1 MSDDALQQILR
12 YDNVIRLSSEFRKA
26 LDLDTI
32 CKQIS
37 KAWPLISGVPYLA
50 FALIHHADTR
60 LDVYRHQQLEKKL
73 EDPTAYAALLALET
87 ALKCKAEALHP
98 LSAFFFPGIAVC
110 TMEFFPRPL
119 PSVGMHYVYA
129 IATADD
135 NFTRMDYKFAKLAFD
150 NLEQALLGFYQEHLL
165 ALHAE
170 REEYLQKILLVNE
183 GLVRAEKKAL
193 EQAEKATRANQ
204 AKSDFLANMSHEIR
218 TPLNGVLGMVS
229 LLQDTELTID
239 QHGMLEVVKKSGEGL
254 LEILNDI
261 LDISKIEA
269 DQLKLSMQPFE
280 LEALV
285 MEVSDLMATRAHD
298 SGIELLLS
306 LAPDLPHSV
315 VGDPLRLRQV
325 LMNLV
330 NNAIKFTPQ
339 GYVMV
344 RISCTYETAA
354 HIQLNVE
361 VIDSGIGIPPDKISH
376 IFEKFSQAE
385 ESTTRKFG
393 GTGLGLTICSKLI
406 AIMQGV
412 IGVESTPGKGSNFH
426 FTVPLQVGEQTAS
439 APTLVPAVDLSGLRT
454 LIMDANP
461 LNRGIVSAYLHS
473 WQMRVDHCDNASEA
487 LNKLEEA
494 ARDNDPYIFALLD
507 YSANDPG
514 AMQLATWV
522 QQSKLALNPTLF
534 MITAQSSVITSSNLL
549 DKGFCG
555 MFMRPFSSIQ
565 LKAALQVLWDKRV
578 SQRELPLVTRHSI
591 MRMRKPQMPKS
602 NTITADM
609 FSGVRA
615 LAVDDMKV
623 NLMLIVNVLQKHGC
637 QVVSAVNGLEAVKK
651 MKEATFDVVFMDC
664 QMPEMDGFE
673 ATRTIRR
680 EEKAAGVHT
689 PIIAVTADAL
699 IGDRQKCL
707 ACGMDDYLNKP
718 YKPSQITDMLT
729 KWCPPK

>member
-26 LDLDTI
+26 LDLDAI
-32 CKQIS
+32 CKQIT
-37 KAWPLISGVPYLA
+37 KAWPMISGVPHLA
-50 FALIHHADTR
+50 FALIHHADKR
-60 LDVYRHQQLEKKL
+60 LDVYRTQRLEKKVD
-73 EDPTAYAALLALET
+73 DPDSHNALLGLET
-87 ALKCKAEALHP
+87 ALKCKAEAPHP
-98 LSAFFFPGIAVC
+98 LSAFFFPDSAAL

-119 PSVGMHYVYA
+119 PSVGVHYVYA
-129 IATADD
+129 IATAEP
-135 NFTRMDYKFAKLAFD
+135 NFGRLDYKFAKLAFD

-170 REEYLQKILLVNE
+170 REEYLKKILLVNE
-183 GLVRAEKKAL
+183 GLVRAEKIAV

-229 LLQDTELTID
+229 LLQDTDLNTD
-239 QHGMLEVVKKSGEGL
+239 QHAMLDVAKKSGEGL

-280 LEALV
+280 LESVV
-285 MEVSDLMATRAHD
+285 MEVSDLMAIRAYD
-298 SGIELLLS
+298 SGIELMLS
-306 LAPDLPHSV
+306 FAPDLPASV
-315 VGDPLRLRQV
+315 IGDPLRLRQI

-339 GYVMV
+339 GHVLV
-344 RISCTYETAA
+344 RIQCTYETTQR
-354 HIQLNVE
+354 IQLKIE

-406 AIMQGV
+406 AIMGGN
-412 IGVESTPGKGSNFH
+412 IGVESTPGEGSNFH
-426 FTVPLQVGEQTAS
+426 FTLPLEVGEQTAPL
-439 APTLVPAVDLSGLRT
+439 PTLVPAIDLNGVRA
-454 LIMDANP
+454 LIMDGNP
-461 LNRGIVSAYLHS
+461 INSTIIGEYLQS
-473 WQMRVDHCDNASEA
+473 WQMRFDRCADASEA
-487 LNKLEEA
+487 LTKLEKA
-494 ARDNDPYIFALLD
+494 AHDHDPYRFALLD
-507 YSANDPG
+507 YSANDPNV
-514 AMQLATWV
+514 MQLAEWV
-522 QQSKLALNPTLF
+522 KQSKLALDPTLF
-534 MITAQSSVITSSNLL
+534 MITAQNSVITSSSLL
-549 DKGFCG
+549 EKGFCG

-565 LKAALQVLWDKRV
+565 LKAALQVLWDARKN
-578 SQRELPLVTRHSI
+578 QKKLPLVTRHSI
-591 MRMRKPQMPKS
+591 MQMRKPQMPKS
-602 NTITADM
+602 NVITADM
-609 FSGVRA
+609 FSGIRA

-623 NLMLIVNVLQKHGC
+623 NLMLIINVLQKHGC
-637 QVVSAVNGLEAVKK
+637 HVVSAVNGLEAVKK
-651 MKEATFDVVFMDC
+651 MKEEAFDVVFMDC

-680 EEKAAGVHT
+680 EENAAGVHT

-718 YKPSQITDMLT
+718 YKPSQITEMLT
-729 KWCPPK
+729 KWCRV